1 MYVEETTPGKFA
13 LQDVTTTELEIIQ
26 EALISYEMHRLPNV
40 DDFRDEKGKC
50 TEMAAKIDLELI
62 KSKS

>member
-13 LQDVTTTELEIIQ
+13 IQDVTTSELEIIQ
-26 EALISYEMHRLPNV
+26 EALISFEVHRLPNV
-40 DDFRDEKGKC
+40 DDFQVEKGKC

-62 KSKS
+62 NSKS